1 MHYEVQWC
9 ILKLVA
15 MYFLA
20 TTYLD
25 VYLRMIKFIHHP
37 VYIIH
42 AKLIL
47 TGFEIANILFAWA
60 NIFRHKKWKRKVQPK
75 TNFERETMTR
85 DWI

>member
-1 MHYEVQWC
+1 MVHIKARSNVFPCHNLLRC
-9 ILKLVA
+9 I
-15 MYFLA
+15 FE
-20 TTYLD
+20 D
-25 VYLRMIKFIHHP
+25 DKFIHHS

-47 TGFEIANILFAWA
+47 TGFEIANILFAWT

-75 TNFERETMTR
+75 ANFEKETMTR